1 MPEWVGYI
9 AAAVAVLFFGSN
21 FVPVK
26 KFETGDGMFFQ
37 WILCTGIWLTGLVV
51 NGIQGWPRFEPI
63 AMIGGVLWCTGNLL
77 TVPIIKMIGL
87 GLGLLIWGLTNLIMG
102 WATGTFGL
110 FGITSNEVKT
120 PWLNYLGIALA
131 VLSVGLYAFVK
142 PTVKKIGE
150 TDEHEPLHDEEGHSH
165 HHRSVN
171 GAGGDKTYLLD
182 KIHDEPAQAEDDSF
196 AFVERLPSVWKRI
209 LGVSLAILAGLF
221 YGVNFDPPQ
230 WLIDHSDK
238 HNGYSTDGKDYV
250 WSHFCGIFMAST
262 AYFLLYCALKR
273 NKPMVYPEVVLPG
286 VISGI
291 MWAIAQ
297 SCFFIANSD
306 LGMTVSFPIIATG
319 PGAVGCLWGIILFG
333 EIKGA
338 RNFAFFGGAVVLNAV
353 GVALITLGKSVEV

>member
-1 MPEWVGYI
+1 MQEWMGYV
-9 AAAVAVLFFGSN
+9 AAAVAVFCFGSN

-51 NGIQGWPRFEPI
+51 NGIQGWPTFEPI

-110 FGITSNEVKT
+110 FGLSSNEIKT
-120 PWLNYLGIALA
+120 PWLNYLGISLA
-131 VLSVGLYAFVK
+131 VASVGVYAFVK

-150 TDEHEPLHDEEGHSH
+150 EDHQDVEEHH
-165 HHRSVN
+165 SVN
-171 GAGGDKTYLLD
+171 AGRLEDAYLLNNPSHAD
-182 KIHDEPAQAEDDSF
+182 HKTHHKEQDDSF
-196 AFVERLPSVWKRI
+196 AFIERLPSATKRV
-209 LGVSLAILAGLF
+209 LGVVMAILAGLF

-230 WLIDHSDK
+230 WLIDHCEPCDHSGGHSSK
-238 HNGYSTDGKDYV
+238 GLDYV
-250 WSHFCGIFMAST
+250 WSHFCGIFLAST
-262 AYFLLYCALKR
+262 AYFLLYCLLKR
-273 NKPMVYPEVVLPG
+273 NKPVIYPEVVLPG
-286 VISGI
+286 VVSGA

-297 SCFFIANSD
+297 SSFFVANQE

-319 PGAVGCLWGIILFG
+319 PGAVGCLWGILLFG
-333 EIKGA
+333 EIKGL
-338 RNFAFFGGAVVLNAV
+338 RNFLFFGAAVVLNAV
-353 GVALITLGKSVEV
+353 GVALITLGKSVSV

>member
-1 MPEWVGYI
+1 MQEWLGYI
-9 AAAVAVLFFGSN
+9 AAAVAVLCFGSN

-77 TVPIIKMIGL
+77 TVPIIKLIGL

-110 FGITSNEVKT
+110 FGLDSNEIKT
-120 PWLNYLGIALA
+120 PWLNYLGISLA

-150 TDEHEPLHDEEGHSH
+150 DDEHQQVDEEY
-165 HHRSVN
+165 RSVN
-171 GAGGDKTYLLD
+171 GGKPDEYMLNNGGHHEHK
-182 KIHDEPAQAEDDSF
+182 AQDDSF
-196 AFVERLPSVWKRI
+196 AFLENLPPVWKRVA
-209 LGVSLAILAGLF
+209 GVLMAVLAGLF

-230 WLIDHSDK
+230 WLIDHSNK
-238 HNGYSTDGKDYV
+238 ENGNSTAGLDYV
-250 WSHFCGIFMAST
+250 FSHFCGIFMAST
-262 AYFLLYCALKR
+262 AYFLLYCLYKR
-273 NKPMVYPEVVLPG
+273 NRPVVYPEVVLPG
-286 VISGI
+286 VIAGV
-291 MWAIAQ
+291 MWAVAQ
-297 SCFFIANSD
+297 SCFFVANQG

-333 EIKGA
+333 EIKGM
-338 RNFAFFGGAVVLNAV
+338 RNFAFFGSAVVLNAV
-353 GVALITLGKSVEV
+353 GVALITLGKSL